1 MANEQEVKG
10 LQLEERE
17 SEGKKITFVMGFEK
31 WVGNVGR
38 SGGSPETRV

>member
-17 SEGKKITFVMGFEK
+17 SEGKKIAFVMGLK
-31 WVGNVGR
+31 NG
-38 SGGSPETRV
+38 